1 MSSIDNRIVRM
12 QFDNE
17 DFERG
22 VMQSMKTIDALNEK
36 LQFKEADKGISAL
49 QVHLNNVDFSGMA
62 KAIDHIDG
70 YFTSMTG
77 MVKKRIKEDIVDEVI
92 SAAKKLEQMTL
103 GQIKSGG
110 MARAKNIANAK
121 FMIEGLKFDWDAV
134 RQAADYAVTDTAY
147 GLDAAAKAAS
157 QLAASGVDFMETIE
171 EVNGTKLT
179 QMHKSLRAI
188 SGVAA
193 MTNSSYEEIA
203 HIFTAV
209 AGMGKLTAMQMNQLS
224 LRGLNIASTI
234 AEQTGKTEQ
243 EIREMVSKG
252 MIDFQMFSEAMDNA
266 YGEHAKEANKTFE
279 GSLSNLKAALSRI
292 GAIFTQPVIDKTNT
306 FFVALTGRIKE
317 FQKALSDE
325 KDVRITEKALKRIT
339 KQANDEARAHKY
351 AGTEYVRYV
360 NDTIAAN
367 KKAILENKASL
378 TNGDAEEYSI
388 ARFATHFAE
397 AWEAAI
403 NFVSKV
409 TESLDLSW
417 FKSIGSFLD
426 ASAQKVT
433 KFFNSAST
441 AIDKVKASV
450 DKTSASIAD
459 SLELDMNDLNLLH
472 RILKNEFG
480 YVEER
485 WAKLDEIYKK
495 QGSTKT
501 GKWLQGYMDQLAGV
515 GYHFEKLGWTEEEF
529 KKKQE
534 ELAKSEA
541 ERIQGWTRE
550 ESVIYSLSRAYENV
564 TKMMDGIKRTVSNLI
579 KAFSNI
585 ADALWRTLLNFGLN
599 FRAQFPIWKIT
610 DGLADLS
617 GAFSTLTEALV
628 PPIDAMIK
636 VGHVGKTVGK
646 TLSTV
651 TSFVFDGAKAFIEFV
666 AACLKAEESLDDLAK
681 NESLTALQRTTLNV
695 MRVVNNV
702 WRFIKAW
709 DKVLLKIAKSI
720 GTAFSNVFG
729 GEQFGRSLAIVSDG
743 VAGVSGAIATV
754 AEKIADSEAPFK
766 VIETILGTLFL
777 IINKLVN
784 LLSVFHKSIR
794 MTINGT
800 EDVADAADQVNQKGK
815 KGITFLQTLGKYVG
829 KAIVWL
835 KELPGKI
842 KTVWEALKE
851 TDGYKHLVDS
861 FKNLKKQFLDF
872 YDNSINPMTRGLD
885 EVATR
890 AGGTGDTLLG
900 KLASGIGIVADK
912 IAGFMDKIPEY
923 GTKIKTFFEDTKKW
937 FDKTIKDLG
946 LDQMGQSIA
955 KAFGDLF
962 TSDESIFKKIKKF
975 AEDVFFTVVDGL
987 SGVDWK
993 GVGKGSFLALV
1004 AVNLFNF
1011 FKITDNVNKI
1021 VKGVA
1026 NFPTLIGQFFTNLGG
1041 VFKTAQSALDRV
1053 SKAYTFVAIAQSVL
1067 AIAAAVVILAQV
1079 PRDDLNRALAA
1090 LIVIGGVMAL
1100 VMVAFGKMIQWMTKG
1115 NGIMKNAN
1123 NTVDNS
1129 VKKLVEINNSF
1140 SRLIGVAALLVGFA
1154 GSLWI
1159 IAKAIGELKNAIKDI
1174 NDPKLL
1180 KTIFVTI
1187 GVIGAVVAVVGGLMF
1202 TLALLLG
1209 NANTGPTLIGLSMV
1223 MASITGSVFVIAKT
1237 IQIISENP
1245 VDENAVRFV
1254 LGTFALIAAFTLLMM
1269 KCMSGIKI
1277 SSAVAVVIVLAGL
1290 VGAITLILGEILLL
1304 SAVLAGS
1311 EILGGKLGV
1320 TPGAIND
1327 AFAIVASIILA
1338 LGASLYL
1345 IGKGVS
1351 KVEKPSALVGAIAA
1365 MAAIIFAVALAFKV
1379 MGKIAK
1385 ESGDTTLAIMILG
1398 MVAVVGII
1406 AAALDRT
1413 MKHVSGMGGDE
1424 GSKVLQSLGLAF
1436 IMIGASLWIIA
1447 KAAEQFMGADLIK
1460 GIVPA
1465 LGFLII
1471 MAVAISGIVDAL
1483 KMMKDIDGFS
1493 TAIQSIAVAFIA
1505 IGGAML
1511 LIGLAAQ
1518 MFNDVSPEALTTMA
1532 VVMAVM
1538 VGIFAILAALFVVS
1552 EGKGKGGIAS
1562 GLEKAVK
1569 TMKDLGIALVLMG
1582 ASVLLAG
1589 IGCGVLA
1596 AGLGKLAEGIGVLA
1610 NAFNEHKATVAIL
1623 IAMVAM
1629 IAIVIMLVLKSVEPV
1644 APLVLNTTTKVMDAV
1659 TTVVSAIGKVLK
1671 NGKDKFV
1678 KWWKNMQP
1686 GLKIM
1691 IASGI
1696 VTVCGAILK
1705 ASPEVLATI
1714 KKLIWKVL
1722 DFLIDIVPTLVGKL
1736 FDLLLKLIN
1745 SLADTIRKR
1754 SAQIA
1759 YAFWN
1764 LIESLVEVLMEV
1776 LGQAVMLIFGGTIF
1790 SGLGDK
1796 LANVLSAGKGALRAH
1811 LDEMKVYVDE
1821 AEDLTEG
1828 WENNVLAMDSMN
1840 GSDLAKKAKDEME
1853 KTSKAADKAS
1863 DSIDNAKNSYA
1874 DYMAA
1879 RYGASTS
1886 SKKEDSGFDISG
1898 IADKFGMSTDD
1909 LLGQVKLGNIS
1920 AEDMGMD
1927 MDQFQSMF
1935 GDIGAVGADGMVEG
1949 YSTEMEEQH
1958 SEFYNT
1964 ADDAIQEGPVAAI
1977 QDSEVDIS
1985 RATEKHIVHPMNQQ
1999 VRDSKDRFAQN
2010 MYYAALGAS
2019 EGIEKALPMINKSVN
2034 QLVTVTDQGF
2044 RDPLEIDSP
2053 SKVFMRYG
2061 GYLLQGLVN
2070 GIDKSVPEA
2079 EGSVSNLA
2087 GTIINTFGNPLNYI
2101 SKILSGELSVDPSI
2115 QPVLD
2120 TSRISRGSAAVS
2132 AMLNG
2137 QAVSIGGLSGQ
2148 IAADIGELD
2157 SRNVDIVMELRALRE
2172 DMAVMGEEIS
2182 NMQVVMDTGALVGA
2196 TAGPMDKAL
2205 GQRAVRFGRGN

>member
-49 QVHLNNVDFSGMA
+49 QVHLNNVDFTGMA

-121 FMIEGLKFDWDAV
+121 FMIEGLKFDWEAV

-325 KDVRITEKALKRIT
+325 KSVRITEKALKRIT

-351 AGTEYVRYV
+351 AGTEYVRFV

-367 KKAILENKASL
+367 KKAILENKKSL

-417 FKSIGSFLD
+417 FKSIGGFLD

-459 SLELDMNDLNLLH
+459 SLELDMNDLDLLH

-501 GKWLQGYMDQLAGV
+501 GLWLQGYMDQLAGV

-534 ELAKSEA
+534 NLAKSEA
-541 ERIQGWTRE
+541 KRATELTKE
-550 ESVIYSLSRAYENV
+550 ELVIE
-564 TKMMDGIKRTVSNLI
+564 
-579 KAFSNI
+579 
-585 ADALWRTLLNFGLN
+585 
-599 FRAQFPIWKIT
+599 
-610 DGLADLS
+610 GLADAFYNVKLVLGHVTTTVGNVLKALGNLATSTARVIWYLQNIGISFNVWTVTEKISLLS
-617 GAFSTLTEALV
+617 EALLHLTEAMEPSEKTL
-628 PPIDAMIK
+628 ISIGEAAE
-636 VGHVGKTVGK
+636 TVGDVLGK
-646 TLSTV
+646 V
-651 TSFVFDGAKAFIEFV
+651 RDIIFDGAIAFVEYV

-695 MRVVNNV
+695 MRVINNV
-702 WRFIKAW
+702 WRFLKSVG
-709 DKVLLKIAKSI
+709 KVIGKVAKSI
-720 GTAFSNVFG
+720 GTAFNNVFG
-729 GEQFGRSLAIVSDG
+729 GEQFGRSLAVVSDG
-743 VAGVSGAIATV
+743 VAGITGAIATV
-754 AEKIADSEAPFK
+754 AEKIAESEAPFK

-872 YDNSINPMTRGLD
+872 YDSSINPMTRGLD

-912 IAGFMDKIPEY
+912 IASFMDKIPEY

-1004 AVNLFNF
+1004 AANLFNF
-1011 FKITDNVNKI
+1011 FKITDNVNEI

-1026 NFPTLIGQFFTNLGG
+1026 NFPALIGQFFTNLGG
-1041 VFKTAQSALDRV
+1041 VFKTAQNALDRV

-1223 MASITGSVFVIAKT
+1223 MASITGSVFIIAKT

-1327 AFAIVASIILA
+1327 AFVIVTSIILA

-1351 KVEKPSALVGAIAA
+1351 KVEKPSALIGAIAA

-1398 MVAVVGII
+1398 MVAIIGII
-1406 AAALDRT
+1406 AAALDRV
-1413 MKHVSGMGGDE
+1413 MGHVKDMNGDE
-1424 GSKVLQSLGLAF
+1424 GARALLSLGLAF
-1436 IMIGASLWIIA
+1436 IMIGASLMIIA
-1447 KAAEQFMGADLIK
+1447 KAAESFSKVDLWK
-1460 GIVPA
+1460 GVAPA
-1465 LGFLII
+1465 LGFLVII
-1471 MAVAISGIVDAL
+1471 VFVLKKIMDAL
-1483 KMMKDIDGFS
+1483 SQAKDLDTIS
-1493 TAIQSIAVAFIA
+1493 TAIQSVSVAFIA

-1511 LIGLAAQ
+1511 LIALAAEK
-1518 MFNDVSPEALTTMA
+1518 FASLSAGALILTG
-1532 VVMAVM
+1532 VVLV
-1538 VGIFAILAALFVVS
+1538 VLTALFGVLAYFS
-1552 EGKGKGGIAS
+1552 AKNPDGMGKAAQVMLSIGVAF
-1562 GLEKAVK
+1562 LF
-1569 TMKDLGIALVLMG
+1569 LG
-1582 ASVLLAG
+1582 ASILLAG
-1589 IGCGVLA
+1589 IGMGLVA
-1596 AGLGKLAEGIGVLA
+1596 SGLGKLAEGIGILALAVKEHWPTVLLIVGLVA
-1610 NAFNEHKATVAIL
+1610 VLAIL
-1623 IAMVAM
+1623 IARL
-1629 IAIVIMLVLKSVEPV
+1629 IDTVEPAAPVIADV
-1644 APLVLNTTTKVMDAV
+1644 A
-1659 TTVVSAIGKVLK
+1659 TTVFGVVKTALTGLGTLLK

-1722 DFLIDIVPTLVGKL
+1722 DFLIDVIPTLVGKL

-1745 SLADTIRKR
+1745 SLADTIRER

-1764 LIESLVEVLMEV
+1764 LIESLLEVVLEV
-1776 LGQAVMLIFGGTIF
+1776 LGQAVMLIFGDTMF
-1790 SGLGDK
+1790 SGIGEKLSDILG
-1796 LANVLSAGKGALRAH
+1796 AGKGAMRARLEEMRQYADSAEEIADKWKEDT
-1811 LDEMKVYVDE
+1811 LDAD
-1821 AEDLTEG
+1821 AT
-1828 WENNVLAMDSMN
+1828 N
-1840 GSDLAKKAKDEME
+1840 GSEWAKKAKDEME

-1863 DSIDNAKNSYA
+1863 ESIDNATGSYA

-1879 RYGASTS
+1879 KYGAKKS
-1886 SKKEDSGFDISG
+1886 SKSDSAFDISG
-1898 IADKFGMSTDD
+1898 IADKFGMSKDD

-1927 MDQFQSMF
+1927 TDQFTSMF
-1935 GDIGAVGADGMVEG
+1935 GDVGVAGADATAEG
-1949 YSTEMEEQH
+1949 FSLEMDEQH
-1958 SEFYNT
+1958 SEFYDT
-1964 ADDAIQEGPVAAI
+1964 TDEAIQDGPIVAI
-1977 QDSEVDIS
+1977 QDSQQDIGQ
-1985 RATEKHIVHPMNQQ
+1985 ATEKYIVHPMNQQ
-1999 VRDSKDRFAQN
+1999 VRDSKDRFKQN

-2019 EGIEKALPMINKSVN
+2019 EGIEKALPLINKSVN

-2205 GQRAVRFGRGN
+2205 GQRSVRFGRGN

>member
-49 QVHLNNVDFSGMA
+49 QVHLNNVDFTGMA

-121 FMIEGLKFDWDAV
+121 FMIEGLKFDWEAV

-325 KDVRITEKALKRIT
+325 KSVRITEKALKRIT

-351 AGTEYVRYV
+351 AGTEYVRFV

-459 SLELDMNDLNLLH
+459 SLELDMNDLDLLH

-501 GKWLQGYMDQLAGV
+501 GLWLQGYMDQLAGV
-515 GYHFEKLGWTEEEF
+515 GYHFEELGWTEEEF

-534 ELAKSEA
+534 DLAKSESQRA
-541 ERIQGWTRE
+541 KELTKE
-550 ESVIYSLSRAYENV
+550 ELVIENLGFAFISAKKVLENV
-564 TKMMDGIKRTVSNLI
+564 TTTVGNVLKAFGNLI
-579 KAFSNI
+579 TSAARVIWYLRNI
-585 ADALWRTLLNFGLN
+585 GVSFPVWSITEKISILSEALLH
-599 FRAQFPIWKIT
+599 
-610 DGLADLS
+610 
-617 GAFSTLTEALV
+617 LTEAME
-628 PPIDAMIK
+628 PSE
-636 VGHVGKTVGK
+636 K
-646 TLSTV
+646 TLISIGEAAETIGDV
-651 TSFVFDGAKAFIEFV
+651 LGKVRDIIFDGAIAFVEYV

-695 MRVVNNV
+695 MRVINNV
-702 WRFIKAW
+702 WRFLKSVG
-709 DKVLLKIAKSI
+709 KVIGKVAKSI
-720 GTAFSNVFG
+720 GTAFNNVFG

-743 VAGVSGAIATV
+743 VAGITGAIATV

-784 LLSVFHKSIR
+784 LLSIFHKSIR

-851 TDGYKHLVDS
+851 TDGYKHLIDS

-872 YDNSINPMTRGLD
+872 YDSSINPMTRGLD

-955 KAFGDLF
+955 TAFGDLF
-962 TSDESIFKKIKKF
+962 TSDESIFAKIKKF
-975 AEDVFFTVVDGL
+975 AETVFYTVVDGL
-987 SGVDWK
+987 SGVDW
-993 GVGKGSFLALV
+993 GAVGKGSFLALI
-1004 AVNLFNF
+1004 AANLFNF

-1026 NFPTLIGQFFTNLGG
+1026 TFPALVGQFFTNLGG
-1041 VFKTAQSALDRV
+1041 VFKTAQKALDRV

-1140 SRLIGVAALLVGFA
+1140 SRLIGVAALLVSFA

-1159 IAKAIGELKNAIKDI
+1159 IA
-1174 NDPKLL
+1174 
-1180 KTIFVTI
+1180 
-1187 GVIGAVVAVVGGLMF
+1187 
-1202 TLALLLG
+1202 
-1209 NANTGPTLIGLSMV
+1209 
-1223 MASITGSVFVIAKT
+1223 
-1237 IQIISENP
+1237 
-1245 VDENAVRFV
+1245 
-1254 LGTFALIAAFTLLMM
+1254 
-1269 KCMSGIKI
+1269 
-1277 SSAVAVVIVLAGL
+1277 
-1290 VGAITLILGEILLL
+1290 
-1304 SAVLAGS
+1304 
-1311 EILGGKLGV
+1311 
-1320 TPGAIND
+1320 
-1327 AFAIVASIILA
+1327 
-1338 LGASLYL
+1338 
-1345 IGKGVS
+1345 
-1351 KVEKPSALVGAIAA
+1351 
-1365 MAAIIFAVALAFKV
+1365 
-1379 MGKIAK
+1379 
-1385 ESGDTTLAIMILG
+1385 
-1398 MVAVVGII
+1398 
-1406 AAALDRT
+1406 
-1413 MKHVSGMGGDE
+1413 
-1424 GSKVLQSLGLAF
+1424 
-1436 IMIGASLWIIA
+1436 
-1447 KAAEQFMGADLIK
+1447 
-1460 GIVPA
+1460 
-1465 LGFLII
+1465 
-1471 MAVAISGIVDAL
+1471 
-1483 KMMKDIDGFS
+1483 
-1493 TAIQSIAVAFIA
+1493 
-1505 IGGAML
+1505 
-1511 LIGLAAQ
+1511 
-1518 MFNDVSPEALTTMA
+1518 
-1532 VVMAVM
+1532 
-1538 VGIFAILAALFVVS
+1538 
-1552 EGKGKGGIAS
+1552 
-1562 GLEKAVK
+1562 
-1569 TMKDLGIALVLMG
+1569 
-1582 ASVLLAG
+1582 
-1589 IGCGVLA
+1589 
-1596 AGLGKLAEGIGVLA
+1596 
-1610 NAFNEHKATVAIL
+1610 
-1623 IAMVAM
+1623 
-1629 IAIVIMLVLKSVEPV
+1629 
-1644 APLVLNTTTKVMDAV
+1644 
-1659 TTVVSAIGKVLK
+1659 
-1671 NGKDKFV
+1671 
-1678 KWWKNMQP
+1678 
-1686 GLKIM
+1686 
-1691 IASGI
+1691 
-1696 VTVCGAILK
+1696 
-1705 ASPEVLATI
+1705 
-1714 KKLIWKVL
+1714 
-1722 DFLIDIVPTLVGKL
+1722 
-1736 FDLLLKLIN
+1736 
-1745 SLADTIRKR
+1745 
-1754 SAQIA
+1754 
-1759 YAFWN
+1759 
-1764 LIESLVEVLMEV
+1764 
-1776 LGQAVMLIFGGTIF
+1776 
-1790 SGLGDK
+1790 
-1796 LANVLSAGKGALRAH
+1796 
-1811 LDEMKVYVDE
+1811 
-1821 AEDLTEG
+1821 
-1828 WENNVLAMDSMN
+1828 
-1840 GSDLAKKAKDEME
+1840 
-1853 KTSKAADKAS
+1853 
-1863 DSIDNAKNSYA
+1863 
-1874 DYMAA
+1874 
-1879 RYGASTS
+1879 
-1886 SKKEDSGFDISG
+1886 
-1898 IADKFGMSTDD
+1898 
-1909 LLGQVKLGNIS
+1909 
-1920 AEDMGMD
+1920 
-1927 MDQFQSMF
+1927 
-1935 GDIGAVGADGMVEG
+1935 
-1949 YSTEMEEQH
+1949 
-1958 SEFYNT
+1958 
-1964 ADDAIQEGPVAAI
+1964 
-1977 QDSEVDIS
+1977 
-1985 RATEKHIVHPMNQQ
+1985 
-1999 VRDSKDRFAQN
+1999 
-2010 MYYAALGAS
+2010 
-2019 EGIEKALPMINKSVN
+2019 
-2034 QLVTVTDQGF
+2034 
-2044 RDPLEIDSP
+2044 
-2053 SKVFMRYG
+2053 
-2061 GYLLQGLVN
+2061 
-2070 GIDKSVPEA
+2070 
-2079 EGSVSNLA
+2079 
-2087 GTIINTFGNPLNYI
+2087 
-2101 SKILSGELSVDPSI
+2101 
-2115 QPVLD
+2115 
-2120 TSRISRGSAAVS
+2120 
-2132 AMLNG
+2132 
-2137 QAVSIGGLSGQ
+2137 
-2148 IAADIGELD
+2148 
-2157 SRNVDIVMELRALRE
+2157 
-2172 DMAVMGEEIS
+2172 
-2182 NMQVVMDTGALVGA
+2182 
-2196 TAGPMDKAL
+2196 
-2205 GQRAVRFGRGN
+2205 

>member
-325 KDVRITEKALKRIT
+325 KSYKVTEKAMARIT
-339 KQANDEARAHKY
+339 KEANAEAKAQKLVGKAY
-351 AGTEYVRYV
+351 ADKVREMV
-360 NDTIAAN
+360 EAN
-367 KKAILENKASL
+367 KAAILANEESIK
-378 TNGDAEEYSI
+378 NGDVEEFTI

-426 ASAQKVT
+426 TSAQKVT

-450 DKTSASIAD
+450 DKTSESIAD

-485 WAKLDEIYKK
+485 WAKLDKIYQE

-501 GKWLQGYMDQLAGV
+501 GLWLQGYMDQLAGV
-515 GYHFEKLGWTEEEF
+515 GYRFEELGWTEEEF

-534 ELAKSEA
+534 DLAKSESERVKEMTKEELVITNLGFAFVNVKRTMDAVKTTVANLVKVFGNVATSVGRVFAYINNIGVGFQPYMIA
-541 ERIQGWTRE
+541 EKLA
-550 ESVIYSLSRAYENV
+550 SLSE
-564 TKMMDGIKRTVSNLI
+564 
-579 KAFSNI
+579 AFI
-585 ADALWRTLLNFGLN
+585 H
-599 FRAQFPIWKIT
+599 
-610 DGLADLS
+610 LS
-617 GAFSTLTEALV
+617 EALE
-628 PPIDAMIK
+628 PSQETLWAIGDAAEW
-636 VGHVGKTVGK
+636 VGIYLEKLINFVG
-646 TLSTV
+646 
-651 TSFVFDGAKAFIEFV
+651 DGATAFVEFV

-695 MRVVNNV
+695 LRTINNV
-702 WRFIKAW
+702 WRFLKAIG
-709 DKVLLKIAKSI
+709 KVVGKIAKSI
-720 GTAFSNVFG
+720 GTAFNNVFG
-729 GEQFGRSLAIVSDG
+729 GEQFGRGLSLISGGIQGITDG
-743 VAGVSGAIATV
+743 IATA
-754 AEKIADSEAPFK
+754 AEKIAEAEVPFS
-766 VIETILGTLFL
+766 ILETLFGT
-777 IINKLVN
+777 IFMIVNKVLNV
-784 LLSVFHKSIR
+784 LTDFTAAVRK
-794 MTINGT
+794 TVNGT
-800 EDVADAADQVNQKGK
+800 DDAADATDNLAKKGK
-815 KGITFLQTLGKYVG
+815 KGLTFLDTLGKYVG

-872 YDNSINPMTRGLD
+872 YDSSINPMTRGLD

-912 IAGFMDKIPEY
+912 IAGFLDKIPEY

-1004 AVNLFNF
+1004 AANLFNF

-1041 VFKTAQSALDRV
+1041 VFKTARSALDRV
-1053 SKAYTFVAIAQSVL
+1053 SKAYTFVAIAQAVL
-1067 AIAAAVVILAQV
+1067 AIASAVLILSTI
-1079 PRDDLNRALAA
+1079 PKDKLNSALAA
-1090 LIVIGGVMAL
+1090 LFFIGAVMAAIFA
-1100 VMVAFGKMIQWMTKG
+1100 VFGFMMKLITGG
-1115 NGIMKNAN
+1115 NGILKNAN
-1123 NTVDNS
+1123 NEVDNS
-1129 VKKLVEINNSF
+1129 VKNLVQINNTF
-1140 SRLIGVAALLVGFA
+1140 SKLIGVAALFIGFA

-1159 IAKAIGELKNAIKDI
+1159 IAKAMGELKNAIKDV

-1180 KTIFVTI
+1180 KTIFITT
-1187 GVIGAVVAVVGGLMF
+1187 GVIAAIVAVVGGLMF
-1202 TLALLLG
+1202 TFALLLG
-1209 NANTGPTLIGLSMV
+1209 NSEASKTLLSVAAV
-1223 MASITGSVFVIAKT
+1223 MASIAGAVLAVIYAMELLSKD
-1237 IQIISENP
+1237 P
-1245 VDENAVRFV
+1245 VDKASIRIV
-1254 LGTFALIAAFTLLMM
+1254 LGTFAVIAAFSLVMM
-1269 KCMSGIKI
+1269 KVMSGVKV
-1277 SSAVAVVIVLAGL
+1277 SAAAAAALVLLSLIGAV
-1290 VGAITLILGEILLL
+1290 TLILGEIVVL
-1304 SAVLAGS
+1304 SAIISGS
-1311 EILGGKLGV
+1311 ELLGGKLGV

-1327 AFAIVASIILA
+1327 AFVMVAGIILA

-1345 IGKGVS
+1345 IGKGVA
-1351 KVEKPSALVGAIAA
+1351 KVENPWVLVGSIAA
-1365 MAAIIFAVALAFKV
+1365 MAAIILAVAIAFKV

-1385 ESGDTTLAIMILG
+1385 ESGDMTLGIMILG
-1398 MVAVVGII
+1398 MVAIIGII
-1406 AAALDRT
+1406 AAALDRV
-1413 MKHVSGMGGDE
+1413 MGHVKDMNGDE
-1424 GSKVLQSLGLAF
+1424 GARALLSLGLAF
-1436 IMIGASLWIIA
+1436 IMIGASLYVIA
-1447 KAAEQFMGADLIK
+1447 AAAQKFEKVDMWK

-1465 LGFLII
+1465 LGFLVVMVSVLKKI
-1471 MAVAISGIVDAL
+1471 MDTLSQAKDLDAI
-1483 KMMKDIDGFS
+1483 S
-1493 TAIQSIAVAFIA
+1493 TAIQSVSVAFIA
-1505 IGGAML
+1505 MGGAML
-1511 LIGLAAQ
+1511 LIALAA
-1518 MFNDVSPEALTTMA
+1518 EK
-1532 VVMAVM
+1532 
-1538 VGIFAILAALFVVS
+1538 FASLS
-1552 EGKGKGGIAS
+1552 TG
-1562 GLEKAVK
+1562 
-1569 TMKDLGIALVLMG
+1569 ALVLTGVVLVVLTALFGVLAYFSAKNPDGMGKAAQVMLSIGVAFLFLG
-1582 ASVLLAG
+1582 ASILLAG
-1589 IGCGVLA
+1589 IGMGLVA
-1596 AGLGKLAEGIGVLA
+1596 SGLGKLAEGIGILALAVREHWPTVLLIVGLVA
-1610 NAFNEHKATVAIL
+1610 VLAIL
-1623 IAMVAM
+1623 IARLIDA
-1629 IAIVIMLVLKSVEPV
+1629 VEPAAPVIADV
-1644 APLVLNTTTKVMDAV
+1644 A
-1659 TTVVSAIGKVLK
+1659 TTVFGVVKAALTGLGGLLK

-1714 KKLIWKVL
+1714 KKLLWKVL
-1722 DFLIDIVPTLVGKL
+1722 DFLIDIIPTLVDKL
-1736 FDLLLKLIN
+1736 FNLLIKLIN
-1745 SLADTIRKR
+1745 ALADTIRAK

-1764 LIESLVEVLMEV
+1764 LFESLLEVILEV
-1776 LGQAVMLIFGGTIF
+1776 FGQLINLLFGG
-1790 SGLGDK
+1790 LGGGAIAKAVNSK
-1796 LANVLSAGKGALRAH
+1796 LADAKGWLRSNLDVMKEYADGAEEAAEKAKESWLEYNTINGGSEADEALKKAEAALSDTGDAADSTSDSLSNLTDTFSTYKDVASDKIRIDGVPIEIPRNI
-1811 LDEMKVYVDE
+1811 VDE
-1821 AEDLTEG
+1821 QGQIVGGQFSDGILNGMNLDPE
-1828 WENNVLAMDSMN
+1828 AMDMS
-1840 GSDLAKKAKDEME
+1840 KITEMAGVE
-1853 KTSKAADKAS
+1853 
-1863 DSIDNAKNSYA
+1863 
-1874 DYMAA
+1874 
-1879 RYGASTS
+1879 
-1886 SKKEDSGFDISG
+1886 
-1898 IADKFGMSTDD
+1898 
-1909 LLGQVKLGNIS
+1909 
-1920 AEDMGMD
+1920 
-1927 MDQFQSMF
+1927 
-1935 GDIGAVGADGMVEG
+1935 GADGMMNG
-1949 YSTEMEEQH
+1949 FSSEMEEQH

-2019 EGIEKALPMINKSVN
+2019 AGIEKALPLVNKSVN
-2034 QLVTVTDQGF
+2034 QLVTVTDKGF

-2120 TSRISRGSAAVS
+2120 TSRISRGSAAVG

-2137 QAVSIGGLSGQ
+2137 QAVTIGGLSGQ

-2157 SRNVDIVMELRALRE
+2157 SRNLDIVMELRALRE

-2205 GQRAVRFGRGN
+2205 GQRSVRFGRGN

>member
-22 VMQSMKTIDALNEK
+22 VLQSMKTIDALNEK

-49 QVHLNNVDFSGMA
+49 QVHLNNVDFSGMS
-62 KAIDHIDG
+62 KAIEHIDG

-121 FMIEGLKFDWDAV
+121 FMIEGLKFDWEAV

-325 KDVRITEKALKRIT
+325 KSYKVTEKAMARIT
-339 KQANDEARAHKY
+339 KEANAEAKAQKLVGKAY
-351 AGTEYVRYV
+351 ADKVREMV
-360 NDTIAAN
+360 EAN
-367 KKAILENKASL
+367 KAAILSNKESIK
-378 TNGDAEEYSI
+378 NGDVEEFTI

-426 ASAQKVT
+426 GAAQKVT
-433 KFFNSAST
+433 KFFNNAST

-450 DKTSASIAD
+450 EKTSESISDA
-459 SLELDMNDLNLLH
+459 LELDIGDLDLLH
-472 RILKNEFG
+472 RVLKNEFG

-485 WAKLDEIYKK
+485 WAKLDKIYQE

-515 GYHFEKLGWTEEEF
+515 GYRFEELGWTEEEF

-534 ELAKSEA
+534 ELAKSEGERAKELTA
-541 ERIQGWTRE
+541 EEVAIESLATAIQRMSKITEYLKNSFANLKTGI
-550 ESVIYSLSRAYENV
+550 VSLGSSI
-564 TKMMDGIKRTVSNLI
+564 IKVSGMFLKGLFGAIDFEKLGEDIMNLTAALSNLI
-579 KAFSNI
+579 VSLSASEDTLSKSMLIGEKVGSVFGYISDTVLTTAK
-585 ADALWRTLLNFGLN
+585 DLLN
-599 FRAQFPIWKIT
+599 
-610 DGLADLS
+610 
-617 GAFSTLTEALV
+617 
-628 PPIDAMIK
+628 
-636 VGHVGKTVGK
+636 
-646 TLSTV
+646 
-651 TSFVFDGAKAFIEFV
+651 FV
-666 AACLKAEESLDDLAK
+666 AACVRSEESLDDLAK
-681 NESLTALQRTTLNV
+681 NESLTSFQRTILNV
-695 MRVVNNV
+695 LRSLNNFK
-702 WRFIKAW
+702 RAYLAW
-709 DKVLLKIAKSI
+709 WKILGKVAKSI
-720 GTAFSNVFG
+720 GIAIKNVFG
-729 GEQFGRSLAIVSDG
+729 GEDLGRSTALLSGHFASVSD
-743 VAGVSGAIATV
+743 AIATLF
-754 AEKIADSEAPFK
+754 EKIADAEAPFK
-766 VIETILGTLFL
+766 VIETVFGTVFMVV
-777 IINKLVN
+777 NKVLNV
-784 LLSVFHKSIR
+784 LTKFTKAVR
-794 MTINGT
+794 MTVNGT
-800 EDVADAADQVNQKGK
+800 EDVTEAAEGAVQQGK
-815 KGITFLQTLGKYVG
+815 KGLTFLERIGTYVG
-829 KAIVWL
+829 KALIWL
-835 KELPGKI
+835 KALPGKI
-842 KTVWEALKE
+842 KTVREALKE

-872 YDNSINPMTRGLD
+872 YDSSINPMTRGLD

-912 IAGFMDKIPEY
+912 IAGFMDKLPGY
-923 GTKIKTFFEDTKKW
+923 GTKIKTFFEDTKTW

-962 TSDESIFKKIKKF
+962 TSDESIFAKIKKF
-975 AEDVFFTVVDGL
+975 AETVFYTVVDGL
-987 SGVDWK
+987 SGVDW
-993 GVGKGSFLALV
+993 GAVGKGSFLALI
-1004 AVNLFNF
+1004 AANLFNF

-1026 NFPTLIGQFFTNLGG
+1026 TFPTLVGQFFTNLGG
-1041 VFKTAQSALDRV
+1041 VFKTAQNALDRV

-1140 SRLIGVAALLVGFA
+1140 SRLIGVAALLVSFA

-1223 MASITGSVFVIAKT
+1223 MASITGSVFIIAKT

-1245 VDENAVRFV
+1245 VDKNAVRFV

-1290 VGAITLILGEILLL
+1290 VGAITLILGEIMLL

-1327 AFAIVASIILA
+1327 AFVIVASIILA

-1351 KVEKPSALVGAIAA
+1351 KVKKPSALIGAIAA
-1365 MAAIIFAVALAFKV
+1365 MAAIIFAVAMAFKV

-1406 AAALDRT
+1406 AAALDRV
-1413 MKHVSGMGGDE
+1413 MGHVKDMNGDE
-1424 GSKVLQSLGLAF
+1424 AARALLSLGLAF
-1436 IMIGASLWIIA
+1436 IMIGASLYVIA
-1447 KAAEQFMGADLIK
+1447 AAAQKFENVDMWK

-1465 LGFLII
+1465 LGFLVVMVSVLKKI
-1471 MAVAISGIVDAL
+1471 MDTLSQAKDLDAI
-1483 KMMKDIDGFS
+1483 S
-1493 TAIQSIAVAFIA
+1493 TAIQSVSVAFIA
-1505 IGGAML
+1505 MGGAML
-1511 LIGLAAQ
+1511 LIALAA
-1518 MFNDVSPEALTTMA
+1518 EK
-1532 VVMAVM
+1532 
-1538 VGIFAILAALFVVS
+1538 FASLS
-1552 EGKGKGGIAS
+1552 TG
-1562 GLEKAVK
+1562 
-1569 TMKDLGIALVLMG
+1569 ALVLTGVVLVVLTALFGVLAYFSAKNPDGMGKAAQVMLSIGVAFLFLG
-1582 ASVLLAG
+1582 ASILLAG
-1589 IGCGVLA
+1589 IGMGLVA
-1596 AGLGKLAEGIGVLA
+1596 SGLGKLAEGIGVLA
-1610 NAFNEHKATVAIL
+1610 LAVREHWPTVLLIVGLVAVLAIL
-1623 IAMVAM
+1623 IARLIDA
-1629 IAIVIMLVLKSVEPV
+1629 VEPAAPIIADV
-1644 APLVLNTTTKVMDAV
+1644 A
-1659 TTVVSAIGKVLK
+1659 TTVFGVVKAALTGLGNLLK

-1722 DFLIDIVPTLVGKL
+1722 DFLIDVIPTLVGKL

-1745 SLADTIRKR
+1745 SLADTIRER

-1764 LIESLVEVLMEV
+1764 LIESLLEVVLEV
-1776 LGQAVMLIFGGTIF
+1776 LGQAVMLIFGDTMF
-1790 SGLGDK
+1790 SGIGEKLSDILG
-1796 LANVLSAGKGALRAH
+1796 AGKGAMRARLEEMRQYADSAEEIADKWKEDT
-1811 LDEMKVYVDE
+1811 LDAD
-1821 AEDLTEG
+1821 AT
-1828 WENNVLAMDSMN
+1828 N
-1840 GSDLAKKAKDEME
+1840 GSEWAKKAKDEME
-1853 KTSKAADKAS
+1853 ETSKAADKAS
-1863 DSIDNAKNSYA
+1863 ESIDNATGSYA

-1879 RYGASTS
+1879 KYGAKKS
-1886 SKKEDSGFDISG
+1886 SKSDSAFDLSNMAGKLG
-1898 IADKFGMSTDD
+1898 ISTDD
-1909 LLGQVKLGNIS
+1909 LLGQVKLGNIG
-1920 AEDMGMD
+1920 AEDLGMD
-1927 MDQFQSMF
+1927 TDQFSSMF

-1949 YSTEMEEQH
+1949 FSLEMDEQH
-1958 SEFYNT
+1958 SEFYDT
-1964 ADDAIQEGPVAAI
+1964 TDEAIQDGPIVAI
-1977 QDSEVDIS
+1977 QDSQQDIGQ
-1985 RATEKHIVHPMNQQ
+1985 ATEKYIVHPMNQQ
-1999 VRDSKDRFAQN
+1999 VRDSKDRFKQN

-2019 EGIEKALPMINKSVN
+2019 EGIEKALPLVNKSVN

-2101 SKILSGELSVDPSI
+2101 SDILSGRLSVDPSI

-2120 TSRISRGSAAVS
+2120 TSRISRGSAAVG

-2137 QAVSIGGLSGQ
+2137 QAVTIGGLSGQ

-2157 SRNVDIVMELRALRE
+2157 SRNLDIVMELRALRE

-2205 GQRAVRFGRGN
+2205 GQRSVRFGRGN